1 MPSHGAR
8 SPQKKK
14 QKRGQ
19 KNSRKASRKNGLII
33 NEEIFAS
40 SQDAGYEKKSEF
52 VKALLN
58 HKAKEGVKER
68 QNNGGRMPHLWY
80 TDAIKSLKSNPGCS
94 KIDFKRSDLENR
106 VRKIVKEAEKQNA
119 PPPVSSLTSSGGD
132 ALQTLPRPQPA
143 SKHAVTSGESQSES
157 GQSPSDESEPTQCS
171 PPDSHSPRLGRLDP
185 GRRDSIIHQVSQQ
198 VLQNLQSFPNRCSFP
213 GCGVPVG

>member
-14 QKRGQ
+14 QKRGP

-52 VKALLN
+52 FKALLN

-94 KIDFKRSDLENR
+94 EIDFKRSDLENR
-106 VRKIVKEAEKQNA
+106 VRKILRENEKKEA
-119 PPPVSSLTSSGGD
+119 PPPAAPLTSAAND
-132 ALQTLPRPQPA
+132 A
-143 SKHAVTSGESQSES
+143 S
-157 GQSPSDESEPTQCS
+157 
-171 PPDSHSPRLGRLDP
+171 
-185 GRRDSIIHQVSQQ
+185 
-198 VLQNLQSFPNRCSFP
+198 
-213 GCGVPVG
+213 